1 MATER
6 ETAIQ
11 QMLDLIETG
20 DAHISE
26 SIAYF
31 QQANNRRPNLT
42 HAQIVEIMAAAPD
55 DDPDWYVENMEAME
69 EGKWEWPGT
78 ELEGQETEET
88 EEVGAPEHVASSES
102 IRTNQE
108 LAQRLADK
116 LSADTELQEEIE
128 ANFTAS
134 LRKNNASL
142 IAYMNMKRV
151 LGDDMDLLPKP
162 GSKEGDTGNKP
173 FDTYRAKGE
182 GGKSMPM
189 SFYGDLANDSQVGK
203 DTALILRHI
212 AQEENSMVSK
222 EFLKKNFD
230 WGNLQ
235 QADKN
240 SIKHTYEQRKLN
252 LRQNYR
258 KGAEI
263 HFKYSEIASNFDA
276 SKVTVSFMTS
286 VVNGKEKLQNV
297 TKPVRIWSPA
307 NGASTEMR
315 VGTFL
320 KVNVKKALI
329 AVAKGT
335 GEYLAV
341 TDSVVAAPKPPQSD
355 GVDAITSPEQA
366 VSAFGQLAGYANPDG
381 KDDVTVRV
389 KEVARVL
396 SGKDTDHEILSTFDT
411 YVMLDNLWSNYPE
424 LKARYIALDKAR
436 NKKAA

>member
-42 HAQIVEIMAAAPD
+42 HDQIVEIMAAAPD

-78 ELEGQETEET
+78 ELEGQEGSEDEP
-88 EEVGAPEHVASSES
+88 ESPEHVASSES
-102 IRTNQE
+102 IRHNQE
-108 LAQRLADK
+108 IAQRLADK

-128 ANFTAS
+128 ATFVAR
-134 LRKNNASL
+134 LRVKNASL
-142 IAYMNMKRV
+142 IAYMHMKRV
-151 LGDDMDLLPKP
+151 LGDDMDLLPIP
-162 GSKEGDTGNKP
+162 GSQEGKTGNKP
-173 FDTYRAKGE
+173 FDTYRAKKDD
-182 GGKSMPM
+182 KSVPM
-189 SFYGDLANDSQVGK
+189 SFYGDLANDTKTGK
-203 DTALILRHI
+203 DTDLVLRHI
-212 AQEENSMVSK
+212 AGSQTNAESQD
-222 EFLKKNFD
+222 FLRKNFD
-230 WGNLQ
+230 WSNLS

-240 SIKHTYEQRKLN
+240 SLKDTYAKRKLN
-252 LRQNYR
+252 LRQSYR
-258 KGAEI
+258 NGAQI
-263 HFKYSEIASNFDA
+263 HFKLEEIRSNFEKDQVNVA
-276 SKVTVSFMTS
+276 FMVSK
-286 VVNGKEKLQNV
+286 VNGKETLRSV
-297 TKPVRIWSPA
+297 TKPVRIFRPTD
-307 NGASTEMR
+307 ASSSEMS

-320 KVNVKKALI
+320 KVNVKTALTN
-329 AVAKGT
+329 VAKGT
-335 GEYLAV
+335 DAYIAV
-341 TDSVVAAPKPPQSD
+341 VESVVGAPKPPKSD

-396 SGKDTDHEILSTFDT
+396 GGKDTDAEILSTFDT